1 MSCCQKTNLKSNL
14 PCFMKLAMS
23 YWATKIRLI
32 ISKLNLRLTNK
43 NAKQTSLPENIWV
56 YNIYVPIIPLKK
68 FFKRINQI
76 LLMAKLFHLTP
87 IRWKTLASVFLN
99 VGQAVLLFS
108 FAALFA
114 PKAVNL
120 TDDYSKVLVV
130 FAFISG
136 LLSILFGVIIS
147 EKGK

>member
-1 MSCCQKTNLKSNL
+1 
-14 PCFMKLAMS
+14 
-23 YWATKIRLI
+23 
-32 ISKLNLRLTNK
+32 
-43 NAKQTSLPENIWV
+43 
-56 YNIYVPIIPLKK
+56 
-68 FFKRINQI
+68 
-76 LLMAKLFHLTP
+76 MAKLFHLTP

-114 PKAVNL
+114 TKAVNL